1 MGHAQEKG
9 PKAGN
14 SDQGDLSV
22 IIVEVLGYGGG
33 DGGSTRQ
40 QEDEGRALRDRRSYN
55 PNSAVQYV
63 GAGPL
68 NGEQRRQ
75 LIEE

>member
-14 SDQGDLSV
+14 SDQGNLSV

-33 DGGSTRQ
+33 DSVPDDRSRLKPDQRTYNAAGFDPDLWPAGAFPVRN
-40 QEDEGRALRDRRSYN
+40 RAC
-55 PNSAVQYV
+55 
-63 GAGPL
+63 
-68 NGEQRRQ
+68 
-75 LIEE
+75 